1 MSKEIVIG
9 TDIEPIFSS
18 IALWYFGDIS
28 ENSLFYILKSYI
40 TDTRIYVFKK
50 SQEGK
55 EIEEWLSCEEN
66 SNNYSVQRKALE
78 LLLPRLSVDDFLK
91 IIDKEKSISWD
102 DGYKKAQH
110 DIRKVL
116 GL

>member
-9 TDIEPIFSS
+9 SDIEPVFNS
-18 IALWYFGDIS
+18 IALWYYGDVS
-28 ENSLFYILKSYI
+28 ENSIFYILESHM

-55 EIEEWLSCEEN
+55 ELEEWLSCEEN
-66 SNNYSVQRKALE
+66 RNNYSVQRKALE
-78 LLLPRLSVDDFLK
+78 LLLPRFSVDDFLR
-91 IIDKEKSISWD
+91 IIDNEKSGSWN

-110 DIRKVL
+110 DIRKAL